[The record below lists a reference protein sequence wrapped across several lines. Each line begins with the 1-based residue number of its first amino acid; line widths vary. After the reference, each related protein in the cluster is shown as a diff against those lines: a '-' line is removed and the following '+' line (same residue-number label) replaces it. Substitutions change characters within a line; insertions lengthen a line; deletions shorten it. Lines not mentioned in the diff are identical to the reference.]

1 MLMPVVK
8 ASKKTLL
15 NGCHLSERC
24 CEALAS
30 VLSSNSSSLRE
41 LDLSSNDLQDSRVKL
56 LSAGLGSPHCTLE
69 TLRLNGCQ
77 LSEECCEA
85 LASVL
90 SSNSSRLRELDL
102 STNDLQDSGVKLLC
116 AGLGSPHCTLE
127 TLRLTDCHLSERCC
141 EALASVLS
149 SNSSSLRELDLS
161 TNDLQDSGVK
171 LLSAGLE
178 SPHCTLETLR
188 LSGCLITQKGCDS
201 LASAL
206 SSNPSHLRELDLSYN
221 HPGDSGVRLLSAGL
235 EDPRWRLDTLSVEH
249 VGFRRLKPG
258 LKKYA
263 CEITLDPIT
272 AHRDFSL
279 SEDNRKIAC
288 CPTHCVTQH
297 GGKDL
302 LCYNLKDLNQAPLTL
317 TGHHGEISAMV
328 FGRRDTNIL
337 LCSASA
343 DYIIVWNIELCQKRV
358 DDGLIAAGTV
368 IGTLLGDV
376 VYLAFCSSGERVAA
390 CTGNRVNILSSQQG
404 ELVCT
409 LSAHLAPLTA
419 AEFCPWD
426 EEILATTSED
436 RSFKVWDLKTEAVC
450 YQSFV
455 LSASPL
461 ICCIFVEKSRQFI
474 VGSSDGQIWCFSI
487 PIDHN
492 CHLVAKM
499 DIDKMYKRERSLL
512 WIGSSDGLYLVDLD
526 TSDLLTALC
535 FRDDPALSVAMAGC
549 WSISSGAE
557 GQMLCLVSS
566 LFAPT
571 VALLEVRPA
580 GAVLG
585 PCQSL
590 EKALG
595 SWSEGLSVIQSSPTL
610 SGSPLNADLKRK
622 EPNRPERKGGV
633 KEQPLVFQTR
643 VKSSGYSSSPR
654 RTMFS
659 PKTNVE
665 NRPKET
671 HRRKV
676 GPILRDYPTD
686 GRAPSVPHRLLR
698 VANAPVC
705 SMRYSGD
712 GKQILCGL
720 GDSSVFSYKSN
731 LTGSPAVYTGHN
743 SAVSSVDWSHCRQ
756 RWLSASRDRTLRV
769 WPSGSSE
776 PAITLGGDA
785 LSHPVSAAQFYYL
798 DKFLLLACGDSL
810 LLYLYHVDNTHD
822 DIKRYKQRSVIK
834 LAARFRTTTATDITA
849 LSAINDFYSHL
860 VLQSG
865 ADRSLQVMD
874 MNQGRVASEWP
885 DAHSRAIHCIA
896 QNKGSAFATQS
907 PDSHNLFLTSAVTDG
922 IRLWDLRTH

>member
-1 MLMPVVK
+1 MIAEK
-8 ASKKTLL
+8 
-15 NGCHLSERC
+15 
-24 CEALAS
+24 
-30 VLSSNSSSLRE
+30 
-41 LDLSSNDLQDSRVKL
+41 
-56 LSAGLGSPHCTLE
+56 CTF
-69 TLRLNGCQ
+69 TCDQ
-77 LSEECCEA
+77 L
-85 LASVL
+85 
-90 SSNSSRLRELDL
+90 
-102 STNDLQDSGVKLLC
+102 
-116 AGLGSPHCTLE
+116 
-127 TLRLTDCHLSERCC
+127 
-141 EALASVLS
+141 
-149 SNSSSLRELDLS
+149 
-161 TNDLQDSGVK
+161 
-171 LLSAGLE
+171 
-178 SPHCTLETLR
+178 
-188 LSGCLITQKGCDS
+188 
-201 LASAL
+201 
-206 SSNPSHLRELDLSYN
+206 PSQRQ
-221 HPGDSGVRLLSAGL
+221 
-235 EDPRWRLDTLSVEH
+235 
-249 VGFRRLKPG
+249 
-258 LKKYA
+258 
-263 CEITLDPIT
+263 
-272 AHRDFSL
+272 
-279 SEDNRKIAC
+279 IAC
-288 CPTHCVTQH
+288 CSTHCVTPH
-297 GGKDL
+297 RFKDL
-302 LCYNLKDLNQAPLTL
+302 LCYNLKDLNQEPLAL

-328 FGRRDTNIL
+328 FGRRDTHVL

-343 DYIIVWNIELCQKRV
+343 DYVIVWNIELCQRRV

-376 VYLAFCSSGERVAA
+376 VYLAFSSSGERVAA
-390 CTGNRVNILSSQQG
+390 CTGNRVNILNSQQ
-404 ELVCT
+404 EQLMCT
-409 LSAHLAPLTA
+409 LSGHLGPLTA

-436 RSFKVWDLKTEAVC
+436 RTFKVWDLKTESVC

-461 ICCIFVEKSRQFI
+461 LSCIFVEKSRQFI
-474 VGSSDGQIWCFSI
+474 AGSADGQIWCFSF
-487 PIDHN
+487 PNDHN

-499 DIDKMYKRERSLL
+499 DNDKMHKRYLRQQETVTQQKGKAEQSDQQIVETTKTVLSMAVCLPFDDFHDHMKGQRSML

-535 FRDDPALSVAMAGC
+535 FRDYPELSIAMAGS
-549 WSISSGAE
+549 WSISSGCE

-566 LFAPT
+566 LFTPT

-580 GAVLG
+580 EVIFGL
-585 PCQSL
+585 CQCL
-590 EKALG
+590 EKTLSSG
-595 SWSEGLSVIQSSPTL
+595 GQGLSVIQSSPAL

-654 RTMFS
+654 MTMFS
-659 PKTNVE
+659 PKTNVA
-665 NRPKET
+665 NTSRLKET

-676 GPILRDYPTD
+676 GPILRDYPID
-686 GRAPSVPHRLLR
+686 GRAPSVPHQKLR

-705 SMRYSGD
+705 SMQYSGD

-743 SAVSSVDWSHCRQ
+743 NAVSSVGWSHCRQ
-756 RWLSASRDRTLRV
+756 WWLSASKDRTLRV

-776 PAITLGGDA
+776 PAITLSGDM
-785 LSHPVSAAQFYYL
+785 LSHPISGAQFYYL
-798 DKFLLLACGDSL
+798 DKFLLVACGDSL
-810 LLYLYHVDNTHD
+810 HLYLYHVDNTHD

-834 LAARFRTTTATDITA
+834 LAARFKTTSATDITA

-874 MNQGRVASEWP
+874 MNQGRVVSEWP

-922 IRLWDLRTH
+922 IRLWDLRTRRCVRRYESHVNRCHACDSAMSPCGRFIASGSEDNCAYVYDLRGNRFLHKLHRHSDTVLRVAFNPATPELLTGTLDGRLGVFRPSGGPRLSPDPSGAQHGLPTSPL